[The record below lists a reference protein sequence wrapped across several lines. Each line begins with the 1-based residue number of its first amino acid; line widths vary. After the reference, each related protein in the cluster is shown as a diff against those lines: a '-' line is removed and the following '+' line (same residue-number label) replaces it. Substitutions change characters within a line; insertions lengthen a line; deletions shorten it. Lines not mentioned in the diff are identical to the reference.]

1 MDGDVGGLFLVLA
14 FGTVITLLVAQV
26 LIRAGE
32 GFLDE
37 VFDEEKPARSL
48 SQLLAVLF
56 LLVAL
61 GLVALVSTKD
71 VDAKNLVEVVIIKLG
86 IVMLIEGAILAVTLG
101 VMARIR
107 GQRRA
112 QIVAARAQ
120 QATANGRQV
129 PDGMRAIEVRPAP

>member
-1 MDGDVGGLFLVLA
+1 MDGDVGGYVLVLA
-14 FGTVITLLVAQV
+14 FGAAITLVVAQI

-37 VFDEEKPARSL
+37 VFEEEKPARSL
-48 SQLLAVLF
+48 SQLLAALF
-56 LLVAL
+56 LLVSL

-71 VDAKNLVEVVIIKLG
+71 VDARSLIEVVIIKLG
-86 IVMLIEGAILAVTLG
+86 IVLLIEGAILAVTLT

-112 QIVAARAQ
+112 QQLSGRAQ
-120 QATANGRQV
+120 QATANGRSA
-129 PDGMRAIEVRPAP
+129 DGMRAIEVRPSP

>member
-1 MDGDVGGLFLVLA
+1 MDGDVGGYVLVLA
-14 FGTVITLLVAQV
+14 LGTVITLLVVQI

-32 GFLDE
+32 GFLDD
-37 VFDEEKPARSL
+37 VFDEDKPARSL
-48 SQLLAVLF
+48 SQLLSVLF

-71 VDAKNLVEVVIIKLG
+71 VDARNLAEAVIIKIGMVL
-86 IVMLIEGAILAVTLG
+86 LIEGAILAVTLG

-112 QIVAARAQ
+112 QMVAARAQ

-129 PDGMRAIEVRPAP
+129 PDGMRAIEIRPAP